1 MTQTFSSVK
10 FVIFFES
17 LVKKYVKKSALIFD
31 QLENN
36 FFLSFNELDG
46 LLFIA
51 AVVFSVCNLEFVQ
64 KIDLQKAVSHLSLI
78 DQLHQ
83 QELTQLSHGKCPS
96 DLLAFYPS
104 FYPQNQPLCYC
115 LEVEENCQ
123 NCCSHSWP
131 CTSSNLESNLVCS
144 TKGRNSHWK
153 SV

>member
-1 MTQTFSSVK
+1 MTETFSSVK

-64 KIDLQKAVSHLSLI
+64 KIDL
-78 DQLHQ
+78 
-83 QELTQLSHGKCPS
+83 
-96 DLLAFYPS
+96 
-104 FYPQNQPLCYC
+104 
-115 LEVEENCQ
+115 
-123 NCCSHSWP
+123 
-131 CTSSNLESNLVCS
+131 
-144 TKGRNSHWK
+144 
-153 SV
+153 